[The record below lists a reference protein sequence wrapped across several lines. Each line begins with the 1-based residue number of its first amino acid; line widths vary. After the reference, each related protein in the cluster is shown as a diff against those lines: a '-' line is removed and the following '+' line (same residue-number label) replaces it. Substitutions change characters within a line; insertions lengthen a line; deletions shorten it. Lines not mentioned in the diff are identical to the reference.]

1 MKHPWH
7 DAAMDELGP
16 ALPPEDL
23 SEHPLAS
30 PVDRPAIAPLLAGY
44 WAFGQYWGVWVILV
58 LEFQHF
64 HGVSDSRLGI
74 LYTLLS
80 IVAVVVMLL
89 AAPRLQPFS
98 LQVSVPLSL
107 LCLAI
112 GAAAIGYLNT
122 SVIWLGFVLVGA
134 GNGLIDVYLNVA
146 AQRAEVA
153 TRRPVLQW
161 LHASYALGGVTGAA
175 AAGLI
180 LASRLDFRLAL
191 AFAGANLLAMAIWN
205 AATASPA
212 RIPRAKESAFSLSA
226 LFRSPALWVP
236 ALAVLFAFLVEGSMD
251 TWSGLYLR
259 DQLGASATTAA
270 IAFIAFA
277 TAVFLGRMFAGR
289 VLFGLG
295 PRTTILVSGTGSAIA
310 SALAVLTNNPWVV
323 GLAYLMLGFTISA
336 AAPAAYGLV
345 EGIDENPADAITAV
359 TTVGYT
365 GFIWSPAL
373 LGYIAQTVSLR
384 AAMSVIVVAT
394 FGIIGAGLLAKDR
407 TSSAA

>member
-1 MKHPWH
+1 
-7 DAAMDELGP
+7 MDELGP
-16 ALPPEDL
+16 AIRPEDL
-23 SEHPLAS
+23 SDPAVS

-58 LEFQHF
+58 LEFQRF

-80 IVAVVVMLL
+80 IVAVGVMLL
-89 AAPRLQPFS
+89 IAPRLQPFS
-98 LQVSVPLSL
+98 LRVTVPLSL
-107 LCLAI
+107 SCLAL
-112 GAAAIGYLNT
+112 GAIAMGYLNT
-122 SVIWLGFVLVGA
+122 QVIWVGFVLVGA
-134 GNGLIDVYLNVA
+134 GNGLIDVYMNVA

-175 AAGLI
+175 ATGLI
-180 LASRLDFRLAL
+180 LASNLDFRLAL
-191 AFAGANLLAMAIWN
+191 AYAGANLLAMAIWN
-205 AATASPA
+205 AVTVPA
-212 RIPRAKESAFSLSA
+212 GVDRGGTESAFSVSA

-236 ALAVLFAFLVEGSMD
+236 AVAVLFAFLVEGSMD

-259 DQLGASATTAA
+259 GQLGASASVAA
-270 IAFIAFA
+270 IAFVAFA
-277 TAVFLGRMFAGR
+277 AAVFFGRLFAGR

-295 PRTTILVSGTGSAIA
+295 AKTTIIA
-310 SALAVLTNNPWVV
+310 SGAGAAVASTLAVLTNNPWIV
-323 GLAYLMLGFTISA
+323 GLAYLLLGFTISA

-345 EGIDENPADAITAV
+345 EGIDEDPAQAIAAV

-373 LGYIAQTVSLR
+373 LGYMAEKVSLR
-384 AAMSVIVVAT
+384 AAMSIIVIAT
-394 FGIIGAGLLAKDR
+394 FGIIGAGLVAKNPARPPADPQ
-407 TSSAA
+407 A